1 MHMTVKKR
9 LALALAIGIAGVGI
23 GLPAASASTAAPV
36 TQVIK
41 VKTVQDSKTFI
52 QNKNSYTFI
61 AALWQGSK
69 QVGQVTV
76 TCFFA
81 SQNAPTSNCGV
92 DVYFYGTG
100 FIFGRVTSTNGA
112 GAAGSLNGGTGPFA
126 NAHGTLTVVPITTG
140 SSWAT
145 LRFTTAH

>member
-1 MHMTVKKR
+1 MIIKKR
-9 LALALAIGIAGVGI
+9 LALALAAGIAAVGF

-41 VKTVQDSKTFI
+41 VKTVQDTTSFI
-52 QNKNSYTFI
+52 QNQNSYTFI
-61 AALWQGSK
+61 AELWQGK
-69 QVGQVTV
+69 KHVGQVSV
-76 TCFFA
+76 TCYFA
-81 SQNAPTSNCGV
+81 SQTAPTSNCGV

-112 GAAGSLNGGTGPFA
+112 GAAGSVNGGTGPFA
-126 NAHGTLTVVPITTG
+126 NAHGTLTVVPITQG

-145 LRFTTAH
+145 LRFTTAG